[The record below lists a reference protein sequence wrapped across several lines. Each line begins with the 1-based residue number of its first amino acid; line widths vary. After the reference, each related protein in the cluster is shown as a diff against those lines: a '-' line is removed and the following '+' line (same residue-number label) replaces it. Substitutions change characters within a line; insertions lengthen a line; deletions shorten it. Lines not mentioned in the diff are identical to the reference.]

1 MQNSMTTNLYP
12 FFIHVQNRVEEYQ
25 AVPRFIY
32 FFALAE
38 RTKPNIIPSVNSTA
52 DFATCVSNYRS
63 IIEKNI
69 QLTLLLLER
78 IIYISYLFYFNV
90 CRTKVLKT
98 LYWVHIDVV

>member
-1 MQNSMTTNLYP
+1 MQSSMTTNLYP
-12 FFIHVQNRVEEYQ
+12 FFIQVQNGVEEYQ

-38 RTKPNIIPSVNSTA
+38 RTKPNIIASVNSTA

-69 QLTLLLLER
+69 QLTLLLLEK
-78 IIYISYLFYFNV
+78 IIYICILTYVGQTFWKRYIESILM
-90 CRTKVLKT
+90 
-98 LYWVHIDVV
+98 